1 MKKFDSEH
9 ASKIKSFVVNG
20 VGYTHMIDL
29 TNDSVYLIDEE
40 MNILLEFT
48 SNSVILDLTAEPQ
61 RTLGRFQLRQ
71 NNWWLID
78 DIQGTETMGTS
89 FNDPDG
95 LLKDEVAFSKQW
107 LANKDKYAA
116 QVQRDKIS
124 AERRRSP
131 VLAFEEPLVRIK
143 TAQDEERLRLAQ
155 QKRDRKAAKRVTPQP
170 QLPNS

>member
-9 ASKIKSFVVNG
+9 ASEIKSFVVNG

-40 MNILLEFT
+40 LNILLEFT
-48 SNSVILDLTAEPQ
+48 SNSTILDLTAESP
-61 RTLGRFQLRQ
+61 RKLRRFQLRQ

-107 LANKDKYAA
+107 LANKDKYA
-116 QVQRDKIS
+116 VQTKPKKH
-124 AERRRSP
+124 RSH
-131 VLAFEEPLVRIK
+131 
-143 TAQDEERLRLAQ
+143 RLSRL
-155 QKRDRKAAKRVTPQP
+155 
-170 QLPNS
+170 

>member
-9 ASKIKSFVVNG
+9 ASEIKSFVVKG

-40 MNILLEFT
+40 LNILLEFT
-48 SNSVILDLTAEPQ
+48 SSSAILDLTAEPQ
-61 RTLGRFQLRQ
+61 RTLGRFQLRK

-78 DIQGTETMGTS
+78 SIQGTETIGAS

-107 LANKDKYAA
+107 LANKDKYA
-116 QVQRDKIS
+116 VQTKPENTGRT
-124 AERRRSP
+124 
-131 VLAFEEPLVRIK
+131 V
-143 TAQDEERLRLAQ
+143 
-155 QKRDRKAAKRVTPQP
+155 
-170 QLPNS
+170 